1 MEILGQKTERD
12 EEEKK
17 EKKEKKEEKNKKG
30 RKKKDIS
37 NEQVAQILEEVNKEL
52 DNYVKT
58 IDLKEND
65 FIPYS
70 LDEITNLPNQNNKQL
85 SRMLQIY
92 IQKLNDDENNKTYE
106 ENNFSKNLTK
116 IISFLNMSEN
126 EFSAFTLLLDRIG
139 LVNRKNYNI
148 FEHLYYIGILAMQ
161 ISSDKYNNNIDN
173 IFIKWKKDIGI
184 DENILKIGIKE
195 MNKRKEELT
204 LSDDEYDPEKYIDYN
219 QLVDDILNET
229 HFYK

>member
-12 EEEKK
+12 EE

-173 IFIKWKKDIGI
+173 IFLKWKKDIGI

>member
-12 EEEKK
+12 EEDKK
-17 EKKEKKEEKNKKG
+17 LKKEEKNKKG

>member
-12 EEEKK
+12 EE

-37 NEQVAQILEEVNKEL
+37 NEQMEQILEEVNKEL

>member
-1 MEILGQKTERD
+1 MEMLGQKTERD
-12 EEEKK
+12 EE

>member
-12 EEEKK
+12 EE

>member
-17 EKKEKKEEKNKKG
+17 LKKEEKNKKG

>member
-12 EEEKK
+12 EE

-139 LVNRKNYNI
+139 LVKRKNYNI
-148 FEHLYYIGILAMQ
+148 FEHLYYIGILTMQ

>member
-12 EEEKK
+12 EE

-184 DENILKIGIKE
+184 EENILKIGIKE

>member
-1 MEILGQKTERD
+1 MEIQRQKTERD
-12 EEEKK
+12 EE

-184 DENILKIGIKE
+184 EENILKIGIKE

>member
-1 MEILGQKTERD
+1 MEMLGQKTERD
-12 EEEKK
+12 EE

-173 IFIKWKKDIGI
+173 IFLKWKKDIGI

>member
-184 DENILKIGIKE
+184 EENILKIGIKE

>member
-1 MEILGQKTERD
+1 MEMLGQKTERD
-12 EEEKK
+12 EE

-184 DENILKIGIKE
+184 EENILKIGIKE

>member
-12 EEEKK
+12 EE

-37 NEQVAQILEEVNKEL
+37 NEQVAQILEEVNKEI

>member
-1 MEILGQKTERD
+1 
-12 EEEKK
+12 
-17 EKKEKKEEKNKKG
+17 
-30 RKKKDIS
+30 
-37 NEQVAQILEEVNKEL
+37 
-52 DNYVKT
+52 
-58 IDLKEND
+58 
-65 FIPYS
+65 
-70 LDEITNLPNQNNKQL
+70 
-85 SRMLQIY
+85 
-92 IQKLNDDENNKTYE
+92 
-106 ENNFSKNLTK
+106 
-116 IISFLNMSEN
+116 MSEN

-184 DENILKIGIKE
+184 DENILKISIKE

>member
-1 MEILGQKTERD
+1 MEILGQKTER
-12 EEEKK
+12 EEE

-184 DENILKIGIKE
+184 EENILKIGIKE

>member
-1 MEILGQKTERD
+1 MEMLGQKTERD

-17 EKKEKKEEKNKKG
+17 LKKEEKNKKG

>member
-12 EEEKK
+12 EE

-219 QLVDDILNET
+219 QLVDDNLIINL
-229 HFYK
+229 FLKK

>member
-17 EKKEKKEEKNKKG
+17 EKEEEKNKKG

-184 DENILKIGIKE
+184 EENILKIGIKE

>member
-12 EEEKK
+12 EE

-116 IISFLNMSEN
+116 IISFLNMNEN

-184 DENILKIGIKE
+184 EENILKIGIKE